1 MSRLSSLAI
10 ALALVVASP
19 AFAAQADAD
28 AETLIDCVSRKAG
41 PEGDLPP
48 AGPLRDKFL
57 KEMEG
62 GTQACVGLVAKACA
76 GAGGDRRACARR
88 ETAGWLKALARTG
101 EDVNRAANLPKWT
114 APAKRIRAQAASLC
128 EGAAAMSA
136 WGYERV
142 KTKGRYGE
150 EDLARCIMKG
160 VAQQALLMLEEVRG
174 N

>member
-1 MSRLSSLAI
+1 MSRLSSLSFVL
-10 ALALVVASP
+10 ALAVASP

-28 AETLIDCVSRKAG
+28 ADTLIDCVGRKAG

-48 AGPLRDKFL
+48 AGPLRERFL

-62 GTQACVGLVAKACA
+62 GTQACVGFVAKAA
-76 GAGGDRRACARR
+76 RACARR
-88 ETAGWLKALARTG
+88 ETAAWLKALARTG
-101 EDVNRAANLPKWT
+101 EDVNRSANLAKWT

>member
-1 MSRLSSLAI
+1 MSRLSSLSFVL
-10 ALALVVASP
+10 ALAVASP

-28 AETLIDCVSRKAG
+28 ADTLIDCVGRKAG
-41 PEGDLPP
+41 PEGDLSP
-48 AGPLRDKFL
+48 AGPLRERFL

-62 GTQACVGLVAKACA
+62 GTQACVGFVAKACQS
-76 GAGGDRRACARR
+76 AGGDARACARR
-88 ETAGWLKALARTG
+88 ETAAWLKALARTG
-101 EDVNRAANLPKWT
+101 EDVNRSANLAKWT